1 MRERYFPWVRHGAPA
16 REACGRNRVVR
27 RAERTRP
34 DQGDARREGSRY
46 RIKLGGFQ
54 RFHFV
59 HIGQDGRNSFGEHAF
74 AGAGRTD
81 HQHIMP
87 AGCCNLQRPLRTGLP
102 FDIGKIRQPG
112 RSIIGLKLEWRDGS
126 DLLLIAQMGD

>member
-1 MRERYFPWVRHGAPA
+1 MEEILLASMLLPEP
-16 REACGRNRVVR
+16 
-27 RAERTRP
+27 
-34 DQGDARREGSRY
+34 
-46 RIKLGGFQ
+46 GGP
-54 RFHFV
+54 
-59 HIGQDGRNSFGEHAF
+59 I
-74 AGAGRTD
+74 T
-81 HQHIMP
+81 QHIMP